1 MTGNKPRIHR
11 SLARI
16 GRASLM
22 IKTKGRVINIVNKGL
37 VSILDQGL
45 FSGMNFV
52 VSILLGRWLLPVAYG
67 SYSVAMSI
75 FLLASGVY
83 SSIVLEPMSVFGSK
97 AQQNQSEKYS
107 GSILIMHT
115 VTTACVALI
124 LYLSTFL
131 GFLGLS
137 ESASAIRIMALTM
150 PMVLAFWLARWSFY
164 TQSRPAKAL
173 KITVFYSI
181 GILAS
186 IIILKLTGLISSE
199 MVFLT
204 TGLVSLLS
212 STSILWGSRK
222 HILRTAVIE
231 HTRMHWGYG
240 KVILVASILQWFSTQ
255 FYLVL
260 VSTNLSLTDGAGYR
274 AIQNLAQPLE
284 QVATAMGLLLIP
296 WFSRRYANEA
306 TASLKKIHW
315 VNWVLGLFGLLYLVA
330 AWEGKDFLV
339 HAVYQGKYD
348 AYTWL
353 IPYMIGFPIIIS
365 LSKGAQIGVRVLEK
379 PGILLIAY
387 LGSGIVTVIFGPVLI
402 NGYGLKGAAI
412 GRLLSAVAFSLFTH
426 LLYRREAKELKYKL
440 SITS

>member
-1 MTGNKPRIHR
+1 
-11 SLARI
+11 
-16 GRASLM
+16 M
-22 IKTKGRVINIVNKGL
+22 IKLKSSIINTLNKGL

-45 FSGMNFV
+45 FSGISFI
-52 VSILLGRWLLPVAYG
+52 VSILLGRWLQPVAYG

-97 AQQNQSEKYS
+97 SQHNHSEKYS
-107 GSILIMHT
+107 GSILVMHVVIT
-115 VTTACVALI
+115 GCIALI
-124 LYLSTFL
+124 LFLFTFL
-131 GFLGLS
+131 GFLGLN

-164 TQSRPAKAL
+164 TQSQPAKAL

-204 TGLVSLLS
+204 TGLVSLLTS
-212 STSILWGSRK
+212 SSILWGAQK
-222 HILRTAVIE
+222 HVLRTAVIE

-240 KVILVASILQWFSTQ
+240 KFILVASILQWFSIQ

-284 QVATAMGLLLIP
+284 QVGTAMGLLLIP
-296 WFSRRYANEA
+296 WFSRRYANDS
-306 TASLKKIHW
+306 TSSLKKILW
-315 VNWVLGLFGLLYLVA
+315 VNWVLVLFGLLYMVA
-330 AWEGKDFLV
+330 VWEGKDFLV

-353 IPYMIGFPIIIS
+353 IPYMIGFPIIMA

-379 PGILLIAY
+379 PGVLLIAY
-387 LGSGIVTVIFGPVLI
+387 LCSGIVTVIFGPVLI
-402 NGYGLKGAAI
+402 NGYGLKGAAV
-412 GRLLSAVAFSLFTH
+412 GRLLSAGVFSLSTH
-426 LLYRREAKELKYKL
+426 LLYHRETKK
-440 SITS
+440 